1 VASPAAKPSRSRFA
15 RAARA
20 VVALAAASVVL
31 CACGGG
37 DAGSTSGPTLVMAR
51 VKDAVVLDPSHATD
65 GLSLNT
71 ASETMQN
78 LVTFKPGSFDVV
90 GDAAARWSVTPD
102 GKTWTF
108 ELQPGLVF
116 ADGTPLDAAAVK
128 FNFDRWRLRSDPA
141 HGDFT
146 YSYYADDF
154 GGFPGAIADVRVL
167 SPTRV
172 AIVLARPL
180 GPFLRD
186 IAEQSFGLGSPAA
199 IRRDPKAFELAPVG
213 SGPYQVAE
221 WVRDDHITLTANPR
235 WRGSK
240 PAYPTVIIRDIPDQ
254 ATSVLSLQK
263 GDVDMLTDPRPD
275 DAKTLGKQIGITVVE
290 QPSNNVSYVAMDVE
304 KKPFG
309 DVRVRRAV
317 AYAIDAATMAKSL
330 YSSGAVVADTWT
342 PPGMLGANASVKA
355 YVHDVAKARALLA
368 EAGFPHGF
376 STTLAYSTAPRP
388 YLPEPQRVAETLQ
401 ADLAQAGISVTLEPY
416 EWGVFL
422 DRIKH
427 GRHEMC
433 LIGWTGDN
441 GDPDNF
447 FYPLLDQDSAHADG
461 TAQNYSFW
469 RDPAFHALMLRG
481 QAATSDAARAPV
493 YAAANAMVHDQVPA
507 VPLVHTTVPIVMK
520 SSLRGFVPSPN
531 TTYHFVLMKPPAGS
545 RS

>member
-1 VASPAAKPSRSRFA
+1 VDVHRPHEVKPYRLGAA
-15 RAARA
+15 
-20 VVALAAASVVL
+20 ALAATLAMAL
-31 CACGGG
+31 AGCGGG
-37 DAGSTSGPTLVMAR
+37 TSSGGASASSGGGSPLVMAR

-71 ASETMQN
+71 ASEVMQN
-78 LVTFKPGSFDVV
+78 LVQFRPGTFEVV
-90 GDAAARWSVTPD
+90 GDVAKSWTRSAD

-108 ELQPGLVF
+108 ELNPGLVF
-116 ADGTPLDAAAVK
+116 ADGTPLDANAVK
-128 FNFDRWRLRSDPA
+128 FNFDRWRLTSNPA
-141 HGDFT
+141 HGNFT

-154 GGFPGAIADVRVL
+154 GGFPGAIADVRAP

-172 AIVLARPL
+172 VITLARPL

-199 IRRDPKAFELAPVG
+199 IERDPKAFEITPVG

-221 WVRDDHITLTANPR
+221 WVRDDHITLTANPK
-235 WRGSK
+235 WHGPK
-240 PAYPTVIIRDIPDQ
+240 PAYGTVVIRDIPDQ
-254 ATSVLSLQK
+254 ATSVLSIQK
-263 GDVDMLTDPRPD
+263 GDIDMLTDPRPD
-275 DAKTLGKQIGITVVE
+275 DAKALAKQPGISVVE

-309 DVRVRRAV
+309 DLRVRRAV
-317 AYAIDAATMAKSL
+317 AYAIDVATMAKSL
-330 YSSGAVVADTWT
+330 YSSGATVADNWT
-342 PPGMLGANASVKA
+342 PPGMLGEAPSVRA
-355 YVHDVAKARALLA
+355 YPHDVAKARALLA

-376 STTLAYSTAPRP
+376 STTLMYSTAPRP
-388 YLPEPQRVAETLQ
+388 YLPEPQRVAETIQ
-401 ADLAQAGISVTLEPY
+401 ANLAQAGIQVTLQPY

-422 DRIKH
+422 DNVKH

-469 RDPAFHALMLRG
+469 RDPRFHALMLTG
-481 QAATSDAARAPV
+481 QAAVDDAKRKAI
-493 YAAANAMVHDQVPA
+493 YAQANAMVHDQVPA
-507 VPLVHTTVPIVMK
+507 ISLVHTTVPIVLK
-520 SSLRGFVPSPN
+520 SSLKGFVPSPN
-531 TTYHFVLMKPPAGS
+531 TTYHFMLIKPGS
-545 RS
+545 

>member
-1 VASPAAKPSRSRFA
+1 MKPGALVVA
-15 RAARA
+15 A
-20 VVALAAASVVL
+20 VVGL

-37 DAGSTSGPTLVMAR
+37 DAGAGAGPTLVMAR

-78 LVTFKPGSFDVV
+78 LVTFKPGTFEVI
-90 GDAAARWSVTPD
+90 GDAAARWSASD
-102 GKTWTF
+102 GGRLWTF
-108 ELQPGLVF
+108 DLRPGLVF
-116 ADGTPLDAAAVK
+116 ADGTALDANAVK
-128 FNFDRWRLRSDPA
+128 FNFDRWRLTSNRA
-141 HGDFT
+141 HGDFA

-154 GGFPGAIADVRVL
+154 GGFPGIIRDVRAVGA
-167 SPTRV
+167 TRV
-172 AIVLARPL
+172 VISLARPL

-199 IRRDPKAFELAPVG
+199 IARDPKAFELKPVG

-221 WVRDDHITLTANPR
+221 WVRDDHITLSANPR
-235 WRGSK
+235 WRGAK
-240 PAYPTVIIRDIPDQ
+240 PAFATVIIRDIPDQ
-254 ATSVLSLQK
+254 ATSVLSIEK
-263 GDVDMLTDPRPD
+263 GDIDMLTDPRPD
-275 DAKTLGKQIGITVVE
+275 DAKALAKQPGISVVE

-330 YSSGAVVADTWT
+330 YSTGAAVADNWT

-355 YVHDVAKARALLA
+355 YAHDVAKARALLV

-376 STTLAYSTAPRP
+376 ATTLTYATAPRP
-388 YLPEPQRVAETLQ
+388 YLPEPQRVAEALQ
-401 ADLAQAGISVTLEPY
+401 ADLAQAGIAVTLQPY

-469 RDPAFHALMLRG
+469 RDARFHALMLRG
-481 QAATSDAARAPV
+481 QAETSDAARASI
-493 YAAANAMVHDQVPA
+493 YAAANAMVHDQAPA
-507 VPLVHTTVPIVMK
+507 IPLVHMTVPIVLK
-520 SSLRGFVPSPN
+520 SSLHGFVPSPN
-531 TTYHFVLMKPPAGS
+531 TTYHFVLMHPSAEKAP
-545 RS
+545 